1 MSDYDST
8 NLVSSDEE
16 GWTLELDEGLVEN
29 YDQGA
34 EAVENDNFDFDDLDD
49 EGIDAPYDL
58 DLMDDVSEEEDP
70 AFNEMIEKNR
80 LELEQ
85 RKQAALKI
93 QALQRGKKGR
103 NAANHAKER
112 KLLQEQGAA
121 VVKIQARLRGRN
133 ERETQRKLKEDN
145 DRIQQWVE
153 SENAATKIQALYRG
167 RSNRKNSPVHKKQ
180 TKIPHARL
188 NREEKKLLK
197 PRAEPESKGKSKLSP
212 SLQRKVKRTPPKKR
226 PQHTPQHRKK
236 SVVIHIDAP
245 ELAGGRSKLM
255 AMTRP
260 RRSNLEGKGSRTA
273 AKPQSHYIQ
282 FGKFPEPEP
291 IEEISV
297 GDIPVEEVADEA
309 SVAELMELE
318 KSLEFLRI
326 KIANEK
332 GASRKKRGLLK
343 KMNDELKDNRA
354 TMDAWSAA
362 VSEIKE
368 KQANLRN
375 MKHRIKVEQSVAYKE
390 KQNGRLVHELS
401 QARAE
406 RQRALTALEM
416 ACSILKHKK
425 RDGRMFYVF
434 LNELNV
440 MSEKI
445 DQLTSTIEP
454 FVPVVF
460 NNQHQ
465 YQQQMGK
472 IQGAAAPK
480 QIVSP
485 TTSVQNGRNRGYQ
498 GKKKKMP
505 LGRKASANWRGQPRV
520 GYRTGRG

>member
-180 TKIPHARL
+180 TKIPPARL

-226 PQHTPQHRKK
+226 PQHAPQRF
-236 SVVIHIDAP
+236 
-245 ELAGGRSKLM
+245 LKL
-255 AMTRP
+255 
-260 RRSNLEGKGSRTA
+260 L
-273 AKPQSHYIQ
+273 
-282 FGKFPEPEP
+282 
-291 IEEISV
+291 
-297 GDIPVEEVADEA
+297 
-309 SVAELMELE
+309 
-318 KSLEFLRI
+318 
-326 KIANEK
+326 
-332 GASRKKRGLLK
+332 
-343 KMNDELKDNRA
+343 
-354 TMDAWSAA
+354 
-362 VSEIKE
+362 
-368 KQANLRN
+368 
-375 MKHRIKVEQSVAYKE
+375 
-390 KQNGRLVHELS
+390 
-401 QARAE
+401 
-406 RQRALTALEM
+406 
-416 ACSILKHKK
+416 C
-425 RDGRMFYVF
+425 
-434 LNELNV
+434 
-440 MSEKI
+440 
-445 DQLTSTIEP
+445 
-454 FVPVVF
+454 
-460 NNQHQ
+460 
-465 YQQQMGK
+465 
-472 IQGAAAPK
+472 APK
-480 QIVSP
+480 
-485 TTSVQNGRNRGYQ
+485 
-498 GKKKKMP
+498 P
-505 LGRKASANWRGQPRV
+505 LLV
-520 GYRTGRG
+520 